1 MTAFAVTGTTRDG
14 SRVDVTQQ
22 ADARSADQSVATVA
36 HGQGSQILI
45 NAVAQGSTTI
55 TVTVGSL
62 QQTCAVTVT
71 FAPAAVGSRPA
82 GVTITDDA
90 AGNPHSVALSGTG
103 STSAVAFDKSLGK
116 YNENIGSSTLKLT
129 TIGALA
135 CTSCS
140 R

>member
-1 MTAFAVTGTTRDG
+1 MHNARVAGASAAIVYNNPANGPANFNGTLGTVDDAGTPWIPAISLSQTDVHIPVGTMTAFAVTGTTRDG

-55 TVTVGSL
+55 AVTVGSL

-71 FAPAAVGSRPA
+71 SR
-82 GVTITDDA
+82 
-90 AGNPHSVALSGTG
+90 
-103 STSAVAFDKSLGK
+103 
-116 YNENIGSSTLKLT
+116 
-129 TIGALA
+129 
-135 CTSCS
+135 
-140 R
+140 